1 VDYRGTYGNASAEYS
16 YSRNYRQWRYGTS
29 GSAVLHREGNLRTT
43 AGDHKHSGGGP
54 GAAGLPVDNATGVQT
69 DWRGYTVV
77 PWASQYRESRV
88 ALDVSKLDSHADIDN
103 AVSRVV
109 PTQGRW

>member
-1 VDYRGTYGNASAEYS
+1 
-16 YSRNYRQWRYGTS
+16 
-29 GSAVLHREGNLRTT
+29 
-43 AGDHKHSGGGP
+43 
-54 GAAGLPVDNATGVQT
+54 
-69 DWRGYTVV
+69 VV

-109 PTQGRW
+109 PTQGRCES

>member
-1 VDYRGTYGNASAEYS
+1 
-16 YSRNYRQWRYGTS
+16 
-29 GSAVLHREGNLRTT
+29 
-43 AGDHKHSGGGP
+43 
-54 GAAGLPVDNATGVQT
+54 
-69 DWRGYTVV
+69 VV

-109 PTQGRW
+109 PTQGALVRADFRVRTGVRALITLTHNGKPVPFGTTVSVADGGGW